1 MYDDK
6 DNNLMMNDQIDDGG
20 IYDYSF
26 SMMMMMSTDDD
37 KDNCR

>member
-6 DNNLMMNDQIDDGG
+6 DNNLMMNDQIDDDD
-20 IYDYSF
+20 ICDYSF
-26 SMMMMMSTDDD
+26 SMMVMITDDD